1 MKKLALPAVVAVS
14 LMLAFGLALS
24 AGCGGSK
31 TTSSAG
37 TSSTS
42 GEVSEQAVGVPIYPG
57 TKPEQVYEGV
67 YKMTTGDSFD
77 QVAAFY
83 KKQLPTATYS
93 ETTIQTGKGAAFVV
107 DESTFHGNISV
118 EENTPS
124 NGKVT
129 ITVSRFNTQ

>member
-93 ETTIQTGKGAAFVV
+93 
-107 DESTFHGNISV
+107 
-118 EENTPS
+118 
-124 NGKVT
+124 
-129 ITVSRFNTQ
+129 

>member
-1 MKKLALPAVVAVS
+1 MKKLALPAVAAVS

-31 TTSSAG
+31 A
-37 TSSTS
+37 TSSTGPSSAS
-42 GEVSEQAVGVPIYPG
+42 GYVSEQTVGVPIYPG
-57 TKPEQVYEGV
+57 TKPEQEYAGV

-77 QVAAFY
+77 QVVAFY
-83 KKQLPTATYS
+83 RKQLPKATYS

-107 DESTFHGNISV
+107 DESTFHGNVSV

-129 ITVSRFNTQ
+129 ITVSKFNTQ